1 VSTSTCDVATP
12 ERRRDSEAL
21 RPRFE
26 AMAGGYGEI
35 YRMLCSVCSL
45 FGLVMTLETHIASV
59 TRLELKLEICSAHRE
74 RLACTLR
81 RGR

>member
-1 VSTSTCDVATP
+1 
-12 ERRRDSEAL
+12 
-21 RPRFE
+21 
-26 AMAGGYGEI
+26 MAGGYGEI

>member
-1 VSTSTCDVATP
+1 MSTSTCDVATP

-35 YRMLCSVCSL
+35 YRMLCSV
-45 FGLVMTLETHIASV
+45 FGLVMTLETHIASL
-59 TRLELKLEICSAHRE
+59 TRLELKLAICSAHRE